1 MKNLE
6 SAKKQREILAK
17 NLNSLLKKKHLTQA
31 NVIRDLGIPE
41 ATVRSWFNG
50 EKYPR
55 LDKIQ
60 ILSDYFNVPRSRI
73 TEEQTDMMGR
83 VSSLVKIPVL
93 GTITCGEPILAEEN
107 LDGYREEIAD
117 LLPTGELFYLKTKGD
132 SMVPTVPESSY
143 VLIRSQPTVE
153 DGEIAAVLVNGDEEA
168 TLKRVK
174 HQGNV
179 VMLLAD
185 NSAYAPYII
194 TPDNPA
200 RIIGKAI
207 KVSFDLQ

>member
-1 MKNLE
+1 MKKLQTA
-6 SAKKQREILAK
+6 SDQRKILAE
-17 NLNSLLKKKHLTQA
+17 NLNDLLRIKGKTQA
-31 NVIRDLGIPE
+31 DVIRETNLAE

-60 ILSDYFNVPRSRI
+60 VLADYFNVPRSRI
-73 TEEQTDMMGR
+73 TEEQTGLMER

-107 LDGYREEIAD
+107 IEDYREEIAD
-117 LLPTGELFYLKTKGD
+117 LMPTGKVFFLKTKGK
-132 SMVPTVPESSY
+132 SMVPTIPEDSF
-143 VLIRSQPTVE
+143 VLIREQPTVE
-153 DGEIAAVLVNGDEEA
+153 EGEIAAVLLNGDTEA

-174 HQGNV
+174 RQGDTIILV
-179 VMLLAD
+179 PD
-185 NSAYAPYII
+185 NNEFTPII
-194 TPDNPA
+194 VNSDNPA

-207 KVSFDLQ
+207 KVSFDL

>member
-31 NVIRDLGIPE
+31 NVIRDLQIPE
-41 ATVRSWFNG
+41 ATVRSWFTG

-60 ILSDYFNVPRSRI
+60 VLSDYFNVPRSRI
-73 TEEQTDMMGR
+73 TEEQTDLMGR
-83 VSSLVKIPVL
+83 ISSLVKIPIL
-93 GTITCGEPILAEEN
+93 GVITCGEPILADEN
-107 LDGYREEIAD
+107 LEGYREEIAD

-132 SMVPTVPESSY
+132 SMVPTVPENSY

-153 DGEIAAVLVNGDEEA
+153 DGEVAAVLVNGDEEA

-200 RIIGKAI
+200 RIIGKAL

>member
-1 MKNLE
+1 MKKLQTA
-6 SAKKQREILAK
+6 SDQRKILAE
-17 NLNSLLKKKHLTQA
+17 NLNDLLRIKGKTQA
-31 NVIRDLGIPE
+31 DVIRETNLAE

-60 ILSDYFNVPRSRI
+60 VLADYFNVPRSRI
-73 TEEQTDMMGR
+73 TEEQTGLMER

-107 LDGYREEIAD
+107 IEDYREEIAD
-117 LLPTGELFYLKTKGD
+117 LMPTGKVFFLKTKGK
-132 SMVPTVPESSY
+132 SMVPTIPEDSF
-143 VLIRSQPTVE
+143 VLIREQPTVE
-153 DGEIAAVLVNGDEEA
+153 EGEIAAVLLNGDTEA

-174 HQGNV
+174 RQGNTIILV
-179 VMLLAD
+179 PD
-185 NSAYAPYII
+185 NNDFTPII
-194 TPDNPA
+194 VNSDNPA

-207 KVSFDLQ
+207 KVSFDL